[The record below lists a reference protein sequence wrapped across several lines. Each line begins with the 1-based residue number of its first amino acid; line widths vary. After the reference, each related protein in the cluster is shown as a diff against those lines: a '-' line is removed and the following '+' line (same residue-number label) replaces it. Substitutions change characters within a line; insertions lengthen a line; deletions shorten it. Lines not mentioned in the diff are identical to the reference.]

1 MTLSDGSR
9 RQEVYRF
16 QTLLIRSA
24 GSNASQS
31 ATFVESRLFGSSA
44 THHFESRSCDNPYP
58 NPAPKTA
65 KNAASFMVI
74 SLAMHATIKRMAHR
88 TVPRVAEN
96 RSSVRIFMPSCS
108 HKRSASREV
117 RFSCKNAAEW
127 PKTPFR
133 RIRSGCTSRRF
144 LQLWP
149 LTPVD
154 AIDGNRVNTCLLIMD
169 KRLRNPIEDEPAEY
183 RTLAPVGTYPPL
195 QRPSR
200 RFARYAARR
209 IARP

>member
-31 ATFVESRLFGSSA
+31 ATFVEGRLFGSSA
-44 THHFESRSCDNPYP
+44 THRFESRSCDNPYP

-88 TVPRVAEN
+88 TVPRMAEN

-117 RFSCKNAAEW
+117 RFPEKTQQSGRKHRFEESARAAHLGESYN
-127 PKTPFR
+127 F
-133 RIRSGCTSRRF
+133 GH
-144 LQLWP
+144 
-149 LTPVD
+149 
-154 AIDGNRVNTCLLIMD
+154 
-169 KRLRNPIEDEPAEY
+169 
-183 RTLAPVGTYPPL
+183 
-195 QRPSR
+195 
-200 RFARYAARR
+200 
-209 IARP
+209 